1 MVDMEEAASVGGLVE
16 ASHHVVALQ
25 IFSDMTEQ
33 FRDDIHG
40 ALERTTRHPRI

>member
-25 IFSDMTEQ
+25 IFSDMTVT
-33 FRDDIHG
+33 
-40 ALERTTRHPRI
+40 ERS